1 MAELAGGFF
10 PSLKHTTMVL
20 HSHGSRAV
28 NSKNRPTEAIFS
40 SRQKQRRVRAMAST
54 TASAPKREK
63 DPRKRIVITG
73 MGLVS
78 VLGNDVNTFY
88 DKLLDGESG
97 ISLIDKFDAS
107 DYPVQIA
114 GQIRD
119 FSTEGFIDQSRYQN
133 LDECWKFS
141 LFAAKKALQDA
152 NLGPQVL
159 KTLDISKMGVVVGSG
174 AGGIKTLCN
183 AVDALLKQ
191 DYSKIL
197 TSYYPNNLGPALLAI
212 ETGFMGP
219 IYSISTACASA
230 NYSLYAAA
238 NHIRRGEAEVMVA
251 GGTDAG
257 VIPSGICGFMACK
270 ALSSRNKEPH
280 TASRP
285 WDKGRDG
292 FVLSE
297 GSGVLVLES
306 LDHAT
311 KRGARII
318 AEYLGGAIT
327 CDAHHL
333 TDPRADGSG
342 VAACIYKG
350 LQNAGVSPEEV
361 NYVNAHATST
371 RVGDLA
377 EVNAIKTVFKNQ
389 HEMKMNG
396 TKSMIGHAI
405 GAAGALEAIATV
417 KAIATGWL
425 HPTINQYNLEPEV
438 TIDTIPNTKIKHDI
452 NVAISNSFGF
462 GGHNSVVVFAP
473 FTP

>member
-10 PSLKHTTMVL
+10 PNLKHATTVL

-28 NSKNRPTEAIFS
+28 SSKNRPTRAIFS
-40 SRQKQRRVRAMAST
+40 SRQKKRRVRAMAST
-54 TASAPKREK
+54 TTSAAKREK
-63 DPRKRIVITG
+63 DPKKRIVITG

-78 VLGNDVNTFY
+78 VLGNDVSTFY
-88 DKLLDGESG
+88 DKLLNGESG

-119 FSTEGFIDQSRYQN
+119 FSSEGFVDQSRYQN
-133 LDECWKFS
+133 LDDCWKFS
-141 LFAAKKALQDA
+141 LFAAKTALQDA

-159 KTLDISKMGVVVGSG
+159 KTIKMGVVVGSG

-191 DYSKIL
+191 EYSKIL

-230 NYSLYAAA
+230 NYSISAAA

-306 LDHAT
+306 LEHAT

-342 VAACIYKG
+342 VAACIDKG

-377 EVNAIKTVFKNQ
+377 EVNAIK
-389 HEMKMNG
+389 
-396 TKSMIGHAI
+396 KSMIGHAI

-417 KAIATGWL
+417 KAITTGWL
-425 HPTINQYNLEPEV
+425 HPTINQY
-438 TIDTIPNTKIKHDI
+438 DTDNDESYDKASEQFDNGEIVGKLMHMYDWKM
-452 NVAISNSFGF
+452 
-462 GGHNSVVVFAP
+462 
-473 FTP
+473 